1 MTAIDLSYPHW
12 LATAWRWL
20 GRLIL
25 PAGRAPATE
34 STPPAPPAAE
44 ASLALGVGR
53 RFPIAPERAPLF
65 YRAADESW

>member
-1 MTAIDLSYPHW
+1 MTAIDLSHPHW

-25 PAGRAPATE
+25 PAGRAPVIE
-34 STPPAPPAAE
+34 SAPPALPAAG

-53 RFPIAPERAPLF
+53 RFPIAPERASLF